1 MVFYLTAE
9 GWVSMTAERW
19 VPHISLVF
27 CEMWDTTTVTLQ
39 VLVLD
44 GQFQVKVRCIPDL
57 AKNERDVGH
66 PGFVSDGDQTLCV
79 RTRKKQQQVPPLRC
93 APVGMTILLENRIIR
108 FRENLSS

>member
-44 GQFQVKVRCIPDL
+44 GNFRLRFVVSQISQKTSEMWGTQDLFQTEIRPFAL
-57 AKNERDVGH
+57 E
-66 PGFVSDGDQTLCV
+66 PGKSNSRSLHYAA
-79 RTRKKQQQVPPLRC
+79 LRS
-93 APVGMTILLENRIIR
+93 G
-108 FRENLSS
+108 